1 MQDKELKEASNI
13 ISNDGV
19 IITPTDT
26 LYGLAANIFSS
37 KGVNRIFDIKDRDR
51 KMALPIL
58 VSNWEQCLPLVT
70 GDLEL
75 GFQLQQKYLPH
86 H

>member
-1 MQDKELKEASNI
+1 MLYSVNLNLSSNQRDPMQDKELKEASNI

-58 VSNWEQCLPLVT
+58 VSIW
-70 GDLEL
+70 
-75 GFQLQQKYLPH
+75 
-86 H
+86 